1 MSDNF
6 RIFIN
11 YVTINP
17 QLWFLPNLW
26 VYMKINEKIR
36 FLRESKSLTQDEM
49 ADRLGMSTNGYAKI
63 ERGETRLTIPKLEQ
77 IVEVFDTDILEL
89 VSLGEN
95 KVVYIQDSDNHS
107 INIINPTSQD
117 LASEI
122 IQLKQT
128 ISHQQEMLSAKN
140 ELIALQ
146 KSQLETL
153 QKMVEKLSQ

>member
-1 MSDNF
+1 MYLF
-6 RIFIN
+6 GCYI
-11 YVTINP
+11 TINP

-63 ERGETRLTIPKLEQ
+63 ECGETRLTIPKLEQ

-89 VSLGEN
+89 ISLGEN

>member
-1 MSDNF
+1 MYLF
-6 RIFIN
+6 GCYI
-11 YVTINP
+11 TINP

-89 VSLGEN
+89 MSLGERN
-95 KVVYIQDSDNHS
+95 VVYFQESGNNHS
-107 INIINPTSQD
+107 LNIINPTSQD

>member
-1 MSDNF
+1 
-6 RIFIN
+6 
-11 YVTINP
+11 
-17 QLWFLPNLW
+17 
-26 VYMKINEKIR
+26 MKVNEKIR

-49 ADRLGMSTNGYAKI
+49 AERLGMSTNGYAKI

-89 VSLGEN
+89 ISLGEN

-117 LASEI
+117 LAAEI

-128 ISHQQEMLSAKN
+128 IAHQQEMLEAKN
-140 ELIALQ
+140 ELISLQ
-146 KSQLETL
+146 KSQLEAL
-153 QKMVEKLSQ
+153 QKVVDKLS

>member
-1 MSDNF
+1 
-6 RIFIN
+6 
-11 YVTINP
+11 
-17 QLWFLPNLW
+17 
-26 VYMKINEKIR
+26 MKVNEKIR

-49 ADRLGMSTNGYAKI
+49 AERLGMSTNGYAKI

-89 VSLGEN
+89 ISLGEN

-117 LASEI
+117 LAAEI

-128 ISHQQEMLSAKN
+128 ISHQQEMLDAKN
-140 ELIALQ
+140 ELISLQ
-146 KSQLETL
+146 KSQLEAL
-153 QKMVEKLSQ
+153 QKVVDKLSK